1 MTSTSSDGIRPP
13 RLRPGA
19 TIGVAAISGPVDPN
33 RLEAGV
39 RELERRGYRVVL
51 ADNVLERR
59 GFLAGTDAERA
70 AGYRRLLTDPSVD
83 AIFFARGGYG
93 ASRILRHL
101 DAEELVAPPR
111 IHLGGS
117 DLTALFAYLAAHT
130 GLVAMYGPM
139 VAGTAAPLDAPG
151 LDWEDVLRG
160 KTPAAHAFG
169 PDDVLAGGSGAGPLV
184 GGCLSLV
191 ASLAGTPE
199 AISGDGAV
207 LFWEDVGEPAYRL
220 DRMLTQLE
228 RSGTL
233 DRLQAMLI
241 GSISTGAN
249 GGGDSSEAVSAW
261 LRDRFAGAPFPV
273 VKGFPA
279 GHVAGTRTLPL
290 GARVRLDANR
300 GVLEFDGPAVA

>member
-1 MTSTSSDGIRPP
+1 RPP

-33 RLEAGV
+33 RLDAGV
-39 RELERRGYRVVL
+39 RALERRGYRVVL
-51 ADNVLERR
+51 ADNVLARR
-59 GFLAGTDAERA
+59 DFLAGADAERA
-70 AGYRRLLTDPSVD
+70 TGYRRLLADPSVD

-101 DAEELVAPPR
+101 DVAELRARPR

-117 DLTALFAYLAAHT
+117 DLTALFAYLGRHA

-139 VAGTAAPLDAPG
+139 VAVSLDEPG
-151 LDWEDVLRG
+151 LDWEAVLRG
-160 KTPAAHAFG
+160 EAPAGHAFG
-169 PDDVLAGGSGAGPLV
+169 PDDVLAGGSGEGPLV

-207 LFWEDVGEPAYRL
+207 LFWEDVAEPAYRL

-249 GGGDSSEAVSAW
+249 GGGDSSQAISAW

-279 GHVAGTRTLPL
+279 GHIPGTRTLPL
-290 GARVRLDANR
+290 GARVRLDADR

>member
-1 MTSTSSDGIRPP
+1 LSDWIRPP

-19 TIGVAAISGPVDPN
+19 TIGIAAISGPVDPD
-33 RLEAGV
+33 RLDAGV
-39 RELERRGYRVVL
+39 RALERRAYRVVL
-51 ADNVLERR
+51 ADNVLARR
-59 GFLAGTDAERA
+59 DFLAGSDAERA
-70 AGYRRLLTDPSVD
+70 AGYRRLLADPTVD

-101 DAEELVAPPR
+101 DAAELRARPR

-117 DLTALFAYLAAHT
+117 DVTALFAYLGQRA

-139 VAGTAAPLDAPG
+139 VAVSLDEPG
-151 LDWEDVLRG
+151 LDWEAVLRG
-160 KTPAAHAFG
+160 EVPAGHRFG
-169 PDDVLAGGSGAGPLV
+169 PDDVLAGGSGEGPLV
-184 GGCLSLV
+184 GGCLSLI

-207 LFWEDVGEPAYRL
+207 LFWEDVAEPAYRL

-241 GSISTGAN
+241 GSISTGAS
-249 GGGDSSEAVSAW
+249 GGGDSSQAISAW

-273 VKGFPA
+273 VRGFPA

-290 GARVRLDANR
+290 GARVRLDADR
-300 GVLEFDGPAVA
+300 GVLAFDGPAVS

>member
-1 MTSTSSDGIRPP
+1 LSDFIRPP

-19 TIGVAAISGPVDPN
+19 TIGVAAVSGPVDPD
-33 RLEAGV
+33 RLAAGL
-39 RELERRGYRVVL
+39 RALERRGYRVAL
-51 ADNVLERR
+51 ADNVLARR
-59 GFLAGTDAERA
+59 DFLAGSDAERA
-70 AGYRRLLTDPSVD
+70 AGYRRLLADPAVE

-93 ASRILRHL
+93 ASRVLRHL
-101 DAEELVAPPR
+101 DAAELRVRPR

-117 DLTALFAYLAAHT
+117 DVTALFAYLARHA

-139 VAGTAAPLDAPG
+139 VAVSLDEPG
-151 LDWEDVLRG
+151 LDWEAVLQG
-160 KTPAAHAFG
+160 QVPASHAFG
-169 PDDVLAGGSGAGPLV
+169 PDDVLAGGSGEGPLV
-184 GGCLSLV
+184 GGCLSLL

-207 LFWEDVGEPAYRL
+207 LFWEDVGEPTYRL

-233 DRLQAMLI
+233 DGLQAMLI

-249 GGGDSSEAVSAW
+249 GGGDSSEALSAW

-273 VKGFPA
+273 VRGFPA
-279 GHVAGTRTLPL
+279 GHLPGTRTLPL
-290 GARVRLDANR
+290 GARVRLDADR
-300 GVLEFDGPAVA
+300 GVLAFDGPAVA

>member
-1 MTSTSSDGIRPP
+1 MTDWIRPP

-19 TIGVAAISGPVDPN
+19 TIGVAAVSGPVDPD
-33 RLEAGV
+33 RLAAGV
-39 RELERRGYRVVL
+39 RALEGRGYRVVL
-51 ADNVLERR
+51 ADNVLARR
-59 GFLAGTDAERA
+59 DFLAGTDGERA
-70 AGYRRLLTDPSVD
+70 AGYRRLLADPGVD

-93 ASRILRHL
+93 ASRILRYL
-101 DAEELVAPPR
+101 DAAELRVRPR

-117 DLTALFAYLAAHT
+117 DVTALFAYLGRA

-139 VAGTAAPLDAPG
+139 VAVSLEDPG
-151 LDWEDVLRG
+151 LDWEAVLQG
-160 KTPAAHAFG
+160 EVPASHAFG
-169 PDDVLAGGSGAGPLV
+169 PDDVLSGGSGAGPLV
-184 GGCLSLV
+184 GGCLSLL

-199 AISGDGAV
+199 AISGAGAV
-207 LFWEDVGEPAYRL
+207 LFWEDVAEPAYRL

-241 GSISTGAN
+241 GSISTGAQ
-249 GGGDSSEAVSAW
+249 GGGDSSEALSAW

-279 GHVAGTRTLPL
+279 GHLRETRTLPL
-290 GARVRLDANR
+290 GARVRLDADR